1 MRTEKIF
8 AIDKPWLATIAVL
21 LMLTLVA
28 CSGPPATEEAPP
40 DTATDTDSAPAEAA
54 STEEI
59 VEEAAAEEPAA
70 ASGEFTVTSPVMEDG
85 GRLPVTYTCEDQG
98 VSPSLAWQGA
108 PSGTM
113 GYALE
118 MHHVASADDI
128 HWYWLVYDIPA
139 ETQSITAGQAD
150 FGTFGTNSVDPNLAY
165 AAPCS
170 QGPGDKLYTITV
182 YALSAPPDLSDP
194 ASVDREALLAAI
206 EALTLAEASMDVTFD
221 RDNP

>member
-1 MRTEKIF
+1 MSDPKRNLLSLPLF
-8 AIDKPWLATIAVL
+8 VL
-21 LMLTLVA
+21 LALLAA
-28 CSGPPATEEAPP
+28 CGAGA
-40 DTATDTDSAPAEAA
+40 SAPAPTA
-54 STEEI
+54 STDNSPAQTKAAAPTEADA
-59 VEEAAAEEPAA
+59 EEAATEEPAA
-70 ASGEFTVTSPVMEDG
+70 ASGEFTVISPVMEDG

-98 VSPSLAWQGA
+98 VSPPLAWPGA
-108 PSGTM
+108 PEDTV

-139 ETQSITAGQAD
+139 ETQSITVGQAD

-170 QGPGDKLYTITV
+170 QGPGDKLYTIMV
-182 YALSAPPDLSDP
+182 YALSAAPDLSDP
-194 ASVDREALLAAI
+194 AQVDRDTLLAAI
-206 EALTLAEASMDVTFD
+206 ADITLAEASMDITFD

>member
-1 MRTEKIF
+1 MSDPKRKLLSLPVF
-8 AIDKPWLATIAVL
+8 VL
-21 LMLTLVA
+21 LALLAA
-28 CSGPPATEEAPP
+28 CGSGASAPAPTASTDNSPAQTEAAAPTEAEAEEAATEEPA
-40 DTATDTDSAPAEAA
+40 SA
-54 STEEI
+54 SSDFI
-59 VEEAAAEEPAA
+59 L
-70 ASGEFTVTSPVMEDG
+70 SSPVMEDG

-98 VSPSLAWQGA
+98 VSPPLAWQGA

-118 MHHVASADDI
+118 MHHVAGADDI